1 MVFDSTQIRNN
12 ELLVIFDTTQKRKDD
27 NFGNSMNTQNPK
39 NQSSVEFQL
48 WIWIFYSVFFPTFWI
63 LCKRHEQLLEHTL
76 NQWPAFM
83 NLFRSLQR
91 CRASFLSVL
100 ELAGTTHFL
109 KIQTLPP
116 PQPNKNHYINKT
128 TKSHGN
134 LVLETNP
141 IIRAFTVK

>member
-27 NFGNSMNTQNPK
+27 NFGNSMNTQSPK
-39 NQSSVEFQL
+39 NQSTVEFQL

-63 LCKRHEQLLEHTL
+63 SCKRHEQLLEHTL

-91 CRASFLSVL
+91 WRASFLSVL
-100 ELAGTTHFL
+100 ELAQSIFSKSKHYHHHNRT
-109 KIQTLPP
+109 KINTSIRPP
-116 PQPNKNHYINKT
+116 KAMAI
-128 TKSHGN
+128 
-134 LVLETNP
+134 
-141 IIRAFTVK
+141 